1 MGLSKNP
8 TNPDQKQEAA
18 RRKRSRCAPRTRR
31 CLLKGCERRFRPR
44 QAHQRYCSGQCRKEA
59 RVWSRWK
66 AQQRY
71 RDTKP
76 GKAKRNGQSR
86 RYRERVRDREPPT
99 DEAVADAARV
109 ITPDF
114 FSMLV
119 AAGPAATRSSRASG
133 DRRCNAFVLTT
144 AGAQWNVFWSVSG
157 AGSGRAPA
165 ESRRQLI
172 RTY

>member
-18 RRKRSRCAPRTRR
+18 ARRKRPRCAPRTRR
-31 CLLKGCERRFRPR
+31 CLLKGCEQRFRPR
-44 QAHQRYCSGQCRKEA
+44 QAHQRYCSGPCRKEA
-59 RVWSRWK
+59 RAWSRWK

-76 GKAKRNGQSR
+76 GKAKRTGQSR
-86 RYRERVRDREPPT
+86 RYRERVRDRKPPT
-99 DEAVADAARV
+99 NEAVADAARV

-114 FSMLV
+114 FSMPV
-119 AAGPAATRSSRASG
+119 AIGPAATRSSRVRG

-144 AGAQWNVFWSVSG
+144 AGAQWNAFLSANG
-157 AGSGRAPA
+157 AGSGRVPA
-165 ESRRQLI
+165 DQ
-172 RTY
+172 